1 MAAKPSRRSS
11 SWTVSSMRQPGGRLA
26 LAYCL
31 AAGRGAAHTRSSAQL
46 HAAAKLSF
54 LASTVSP
61 PRRFP
66 VSGPVAGFW
75 STSPGPCPLPASA
88 TATSWWR
95 SGHLVLELLEDH
107 LPVRDVVA
115 SEGPL
120 ICHAHLLA
128 EASSVRAAG
137 MGRLQTPTRTRLPL
151 CTPAG
156 RDPRM
161 AVGTRS
167 VVANTGFDGKAAL
180 LWSGADVV
188 RHLRVRNSLLMSR
201 EQLGFPSPAQGRS
214 SE

>member
-128 EASSVRAAG
+128 EACDQRARRRNGEIANANPDEAALVHA
-137 MGRLQTPTRTRLPL
+137 RRTRS
-151 CTPAG
+151 AHG
-156 RDPRM
+156 RGNQVCGRKY
-161 AVGTRS
+161 
-167 VVANTGFDGKAAL
+167 GFRREG
-180 LWSGADVV
+180 SPIVV
-188 RHLRVRNSLLMSR
+188 RS
-201 EQLGFPSPAQGRS
+201 
-214 SE
+214 